1 MSVVA
6 AYLYREGKRVEEV
19 HLDRPM
25 PHMVGHGEFVWIG
38 LLEPTED
45 ELRSLQQNFGL
56 HPLAVEDALQPPGRH
71 GGAVGVRLR
80 ALHHDARGASR
91 GASFARVAE

>member
-45 ELRSLQQNFGL
+45 ELRSLQMNFGL
-56 HPLAVEDALQPPGRH
+56 HPLAVEDALQPHEMP
-71 GGAVGVRLR
+71 
-80 ALHHDARGASR
+80 
-91 GASFARVAE
+91 